1 MFFFLVMVQVVKIFH
16 KLEKNRPVSILLR
29 ADNLFNK
36 LDGPTFIR
44 CSERKWPL
52 SMSLANSLSRKLSLT
67 VSHALTPPLSSS
79 PSPSCY
85 FSFPYTSIKNNRG
98 RERKSKCPCVCL
110 CVSGVRHTLHI
121 TRMTR

>member
-1 MFFFLVMVQVVKIFH
+1 MVQVVKIFH

-79 PSPSCY
+79 LSPSPSPSRY

-110 CVSGVRHTLHI
+110 CVRHTLHI
-121 TRMTR
+121 TQMTR